1 MTNKY
6 SIWLNI
12 IGLSAVC
19 FILLFAFADQFIY
32 GGIPCPLCLLQR
44 AGIIAGGFGLVLNL
58 KIGVRPSHYGLV
70 VLGALTSGTVAA
82 RQILLHIVP
91 GTGIYGDPFLGLHF
105 YTWGFIISAL
115 MIAGAAIMLLFDR
128 QFSESSPAVTTKT
141 ASYLVIA
148 MFMLLTVA
156 NGVSTFLQCGGGICP
171 ANPTG
176 YLLLS

>member
-19 FILLFAFADQFIY
+19 FTLLFAFADQFIY
-32 GGIPCPLCLLQR
+32 GSIPCPLCLLQR
-44 AGIIAGGFGLVLNL
+44 AGIIAGGFGLALNL
-58 KIGVRPSHYGLV
+58 KIGVRPSHSGLV
-70 VLGALTSGTVAA
+70 ILGALTSGTVAA

-91 GTGIYGDPFLGLHF
+91 GTGTYGDPFLGLHF

-128 QFSESSPAVTTKT
+128 QFSHASQAVRTK
-141 ASYLVIA
+141 AAIYPPLA
-148 MFMLLTVA
+148 LFMVLTVA
-156 NGVSTFLQCGGGICP
+156 NGVSTLLQCGGGICP
-171 ANPTG
+171 ADPTG